1 MLAIIL
7 RRVTGALVYPC
18 RLMAGTDIIQVMW
31 AINPTFFLKLL
42 KSYFLVHK
50 CVLHDCIILI
60 LVSDCPF
67 PMVTLKGHVAE
78 LWYTLTCGLN
88 CGISTT
94 LED

>member
-7 RRVTGALVYPC
+7 RRVTCALVYPC
-18 RLMAGTDIIQVMW
+18 RLMAGTDIIQVMQ
-31 AINPTFFLKLL
+31 AINPTFFLKLFYYL
-42 KSYFLVHK
+42 FIYQ

-78 LWYTLTCGLN
+78 LWYTLT
-88 CGISTT
+88 
-94 LED
+94 